1 MVNYKKLRLGDIL
14 LASGLLTNEQL
25 NQALQHQKISNQRL
39 GKSLIELNM
48 IKEEDLI
55 QILSNQLQ
63 IEAVDLKNYQLDA
76 DIAKQIPEHIAY
88 KYNLLP
94 IKKEG
99 NQLTVAMND
108 PLNLV
113 AIEDVE
119 ILTKCQIKPV
129 IALEKDLNKLMNEV
143 FRGKSSMEQM
153 VEDLGQQYGVQENLE
168 AAEEEE
174 DMDSMPVVRLV
185 NSLMQQAVRE
195 RASDVHLEPQEKE
208 VVVRFRIDGVLQEK
222 MIWPKNL
229 YGAISSRIKI
239 NSGMNIAE
247 KRVPQDGRSKV
258 KENGE
263 EVDLRVS
270 TLPTIFGEKIVM
282 RLLRNEALNLSL
294 QELGYSDHDLYNLI
308 KLYTKPYGMLLVTG
322 PTGSGK
328 TTTLYSI
335 LKELNSIDKNIT
347 TIEDP
352 VEYRLDRIN
361 QVQVNPKAGL
371 SFASVLRSLLR
382 QDPDI
387 IMVGELRDEE
397 TVRIGIQSA
406 LTGHFVLSTIHTNNT
421 SSTISRLLDMG
432 IEPYLIT
439 SSLLG
444 IVAQRLVRR
453 VCPRCREKMEL
464 PLEEA
469 EKLNLGLK
477 EGIFVYHGQGC
488 PYCSN
493 TGYYGRIALS
503 EILFISPEIKQM
515 ILNHASAEEIEKQ
528 ARKDGMKTLF
538 ESGLEKLL
546 AGETSVEELFR
557 VTLLS

>member
-1 MVNYKKLRLGDIL
+1 MLNYKKLCLGDIL
-14 LASGLLTNEQL
+14 LFSGLLTDEQL
-25 NQALQHQKISNQRL
+25 NQALEHQKIFNQKL
-39 GKSLIELNM
+39 SKSLIELNM

-55 QILSNQLQ
+55 QILSSYLQ
-63 IEAVDLKNYQLDA
+63 VEIVDLNNYQFDM
-76 DIAKQIPEHIAY
+76 DVVRQIPEHVAC

-119 ILTKCQIKPV
+119 ILTKCQIRPV
-129 IALEKDLNKLMNEV
+129 VALEKDLNRLLSEV
-143 FRGKSSMEQM
+143 YHGKSSMEQM
-153 VEDLGQQYGVQENLE
+153 AEDLGQQYAVQENRE
-168 AAEEEE
+168 ITEKEN
-174 DMDSMPVVRLV
+174 MDSMPVVRLV

-195 RASDVHLEPQEKE
+195 RASDVHLEPQEQE
-208 VVVRFRIDGVLQEK
+208 VIIRFRIDGVLQEK

-229 YGAISSRIKI
+229 YGAVSSRIKI

-247 KRVPQDGRSKV
+247 KRVPQDGHSKV
-258 KENGE
+258 RENGE

-270 TLPTIFGEKIVM
+270 TLPTVFGEKIVM
-282 RLLRNEALNLSL
+282 RLLRNEALKLSL
-294 QELGYSDHDLYNLI
+294 QELGYSEHDLNNLI
-308 KLYTKPYGMLLVTG
+308 KLYSKPYGMLLVAG

-352 VEYRLDRIN
+352 VEYHLPGIN

-371 SFASVLRSLLR
+371 SFARVLRSLLR

-421 SSTISRLLDMG
+421 SGTVSRLLDMG

-453 VCPRCREKMEL
+453 VCPKCKEKTEL
-464 PLEEA
+464 SLEEA
-469 EKLNLGLK
+469 KKLNLGFK
-477 EGIFVYHGQGC
+477 TGIFVYHCKGC
-488 PYCSN
+488 SYCSN
-493 TGYYGRIALS
+493 TGYYGRVALD

-546 AGETSVEELFR
+546 AGETTVEELFR
-557 VTLLS
+557 VTLLN